1 VVAVEIRQFGSDDLD
16 DVRHYVEITNACRAA
31 DAPWLHPITVA
42 GAASMFRTGWDGEPP
57 TGFLAVDDG
66 HVVGLAELNLPERD
80 NRHLAWVWLGIHPD
94 HRRRGIG
101 TAVVEHLA
109 HRSRAADRR
118 SLVVE
123 GWESDAARGFAAAR
137 GLQLG
142 SQWICRRQVMAE
154 VDWDQ
159 VAKLHEDATLHASDY
174 RLERRTGHTPA
185 GELEA
190 LAELTASINDAPT
203 DDLDF
208 EDEVF
213 DAERI
218 RVYEDAQLAPGHTML
233 RVLARHRETGALA
246 GHSVVVVDA
255 ERPWIGEQ
263 HDTAV
268 ARAHRGHRL
277 GLLLKTEMLS
287 WLREAQPQLEYV
299 DTGNAET
306 NRHMIAVND
315 QLGYRVMQRG
325 LEFQRSL

>member
-1 VVAVEIRQFGSDDLD
+1 MEIRQFGFDDLD
-16 DVRHYVEITNACRAA
+16 GVRHYVEVTNACRAA
-31 DAPWLHPITVA
+31 DAPWLDSITVA
-42 GAASMFRTGWDGEPP
+42 GATAMFRTGWDGEPP
-57 TGFLAVDDG
+57 NGFLALVDG
-66 HVVGLAELNLPERD
+66 KVVGLAELTLPERD
-80 NRHLAWVWLGIHPD
+80 NRHLAWAWLGIDPD
-94 HRRRGIG
+94 HRRRGLG
-101 TAVVEHLA
+101 TAVVEQLA
-109 HRSRAADRR
+109 DRSRAAGRR
-118 SLVVE
+118 TLVIE

-137 GLQLG
+137 GFELG
-142 SQWICRRQVMAE
+142 SQWVCRRQLMAE

-159 VAKLHEDATLHASDY
+159 VAKLHEEATLHAPAY
-174 RLERRTGHTPA
+174 QLERRFGRTPD

-190 LAELTASINDAPT
+190 LAELTASINDAPM

-218 RVYEDAQLAPGHTML
+218 RAYEDAQLAPGHTML

-268 ARAHRGHRL
+268 AREHRGHRL
-277 GLLLKTEMLS
+277 GMLVKTEMLS
-287 WLREAQPQLEYV
+287 WLREVQPQLEYV

-306 NRHMIAVND
+306 NRHMIAVNEE
-315 QLGYRVMQRG
+315 LGYRVMQRG
-325 LEFQRSL
+325 LEYQRGL